1 MQDAATPEARLLIAL
16 TRLESLASDVSGMR
30 ADLTRLAEAYSR
42 MAVIEERQS
51 SSNGALERAFGEI
64 KTLSARIAA
73 LEQAQPIHTQT
84 TAWVNKAI
92 ALLLAGVLGAGIASM
107 IRPTREAAPVPQIES
122 RSK

>member
-1 MQDAATPEARLLIAL
+1 MQDAGTPEARLLIAL
-16 TRLESLASDVSGMR
+16 TRLESLASDVSEMR
-30 ADLTRLAEAYSR
+30 AGLTRLAEAYSR
-42 MAVIEERQS
+42 LAVIEERQS

-64 KTLSARIAA
+64 KALGSRIATI
-73 LEQAQPIHTQT
+73 EQAQPIHTQT

>member
-16 TRLESLASDVSGMR
+16 TRLESLASDVSEMR
-30 ADLTRLAEAYSR
+30 AGLTRLAEAYSR
-42 MAVIEERQS
+42 LAVIEERQS